1 MIPRRGAP
9 PYTWTMT
16 PRRYERVCR
25 VLQRRQPDLAVLLD
39 NVHKPHNFAA
49 ILRSCDAVGVAQA
62 HCVWPNPGLRPSNHT
77 SSGSAKWVQIKTHRT
92 LAEAVDELHAADY
105 QVCAAHVATRATDY
119 RSVDY
124 TKPTAFLLGA
134 ELSGLSQSA
143 VALADQHVYIPMVGM
158 VQSLNV
164 SVAAAILLFAAQQQ
178 RVDAGLYDERRLDD
192 ATYARLMFEWLHPEV
207 ADYCKRNELPYPA
220 LDDHG
225 EIVASSELSA
235 KRVPKTNMQP

>member
-1 MIPRRGAP
+1 MIPRQAVR
-9 PYTWTMT
+9 PYTKTMT
-16 PRRYERVCR
+16 RRRYETVCR
-25 VLQRRQPDLAVLLD
+25 VLERRQPDLAVLLD

-92 LAEAVDELHAADY
+92 LRDAVHELHAADF
-105 QVCAAHVATRATDY
+105 QVCAAHVSTSARDY

-143 VALADQHVYIPMVGM
+143 VALADQHVYIQMMGM

-164 SVAAAILLFAAQQQ
+164 SVAAAILLFEAQQQ
-178 RVDAGLYDERRLDD
+178 RIEAGLYGERRLDD
-192 ATYARLMFEWLHPEV
+192 ATYTRLLFEWLHPEV
-207 ADYCKRNELPYPA
+207 ADYCKRSELPYPA
-220 LDDHG
+220 LDRQG

-235 KRVPKTNMQP
+235 KRAPKAHTQR